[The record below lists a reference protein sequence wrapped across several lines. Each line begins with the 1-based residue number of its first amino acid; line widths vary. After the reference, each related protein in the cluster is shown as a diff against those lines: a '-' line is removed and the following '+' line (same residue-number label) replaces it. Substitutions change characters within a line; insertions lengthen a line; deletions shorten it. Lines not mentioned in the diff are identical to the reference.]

1 MALHRERHDP
11 PKRPVRPY
19 ERVIS
24 KSGSSMV
31 DADRAV
37 ANRMVEAAGVWLDSL
52 DADQRKVAVGPPP
65 GVGGEA
71 EAERCAC
78 R

>member
-1 MALHRERHDP
+1 
-11 PKRPVRPY
+11 
-19 ERVIS
+19 VIS